1 MSESKQGCNTPSYR
15 IGFSGR
21 SQRDFMLYYN
31 ALQLANDMNQGN
43 MKILS
48 DIANLLNKT
57 TEKNNTILVVKLQ
70 SVTSDDSNMI
80 PKLEFKN

>member
-1 MSESKQGCNTPSYR
+1 
-15 IGFSGR
+15 
-21 SQRDFMLYYN
+21 MLYYN